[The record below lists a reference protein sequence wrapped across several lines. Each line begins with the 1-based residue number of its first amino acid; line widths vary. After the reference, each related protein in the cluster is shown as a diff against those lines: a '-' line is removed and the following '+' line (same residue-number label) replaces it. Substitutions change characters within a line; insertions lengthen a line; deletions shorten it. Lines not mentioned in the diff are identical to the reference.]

1 MSEMKMKLCGYA
13 LRATLATATALTIA
27 GGAFGITGDSGPGQP
42 TSMSLAAFSLPSWCP
57 FGTHGGPGGGC
68 RGGSIDD
75 NQRLNDAVSDTVEM
89 YRDAGECAIVGVVT
103 GTAEG
108 DPLGGS
114 WVPAA
119 ECGSDKPEGQF

>member
-1 MSEMKMKLCGYA
+1 MKIKLRGYA
-13 LRATLATATALTIA
+13 TRAVLVAATTLTIG
-27 GGAFGITGDSGPGQP
+27 GGALGMTNDSGPGRP
-42 TSMSLAAFSLPSWCP
+42 DTVSLASFSLPSWCP

-68 RGGSIDD
+68 RGGSIND
-75 NQRLNDAVSDTVEM
+75 NKRLNNAVSGTVQM
-89 YRDAGECAIVGVVT
+89 YRDAGECAVVGVVT

-108 DPLGGS
+108 DPLAGS

>member
-1 MSEMKMKLCGYA
+1 MKMKFCGYA
-13 LRATLATATALTIA
+13 TRATLAAAAAFTIA
-27 GGAFGITGDSGPGQP
+27 GGALGIIGDFAPGQ
-42 TSMSLAAFSLPSWCP
+42 TTTVALASFSLPSWCP

-68 RGGSIDD
+68 RGGSIND
-75 NQRLNDAVSDTVEM
+75 NQRLNDAVSDTAKM
-89 YRDAGECAIVGVVT
+89 YRDAGECAIFGVVK

-108 DPLGGS
+108 DPLLGS